1 MQACINLYIS
11 FLQELTFNDSAFMC
25 IVWRDIYIHTH
36 TYIHSNMGNKDC
48 EIIMTMSHILIK
60 QYIK

>member
-11 FLQELTFNDSAFMC
+11 FLQELKFNDSAFMC
-25 IVWRDIYIHTH
+25 IVWRYIYTHIHN
-36 TYIHSNMGNKDC
+36 SNMGNKDC
-48 EIIMTMSHILIK
+48 EIIMTVFHILIK